1 MPPPF
6 ELLPFPGG
14 RALAAAAAADWL
26 ALARESPASHTT
38 ALSGGRI
45 AKCFFAAVVELAP
58 KSGAAMGQVDFFWA
72 DERCVPPDHP
82 ESNFLLAQENL
93 LRPLGIVAQR
103 IHRLKGEWPP
113 AAAVAAAN
121 DEIRRVAARDEA
133 GLPMLDLVF
142 LGMGEDGHVA
152 SLMPNAPPEVSHS
165 REPYVHVPNSPK
177 PPPNRLSLTYP
188 VLAAAKNVWVL
199 AAGAAKRQALRES
212 LRLNGITPFARM
224 LQSRSHTR
232 IYTDLNEIAAEQSKQ
247 TDREGAV
254 R

>member
-6 ELLPFPGG
+6 ELIPFPDD

-26 ALARESPASHTT
+26 AWARESSGSRTT

-45 AKCFFAAVVELAP
+45 AKCFFAAVVELAR
-58 KSGAAMGQVDFFWA
+58 KCAAAMDQVDFFWA

-93 LRPLGIVAQR
+93 LRPLGIAAER

-113 AAAVAAAN
+113 AAAVPGAN
-121 DEIRRVAARDEA
+121 DEIRRVADRDGA
-133 GLPMLDLVF
+133 GLPVLDLIL

-152 SLMPNAPPEVSHS
+152 SLMPNAPPEVSQS

-177 PPPNRLSLTYP
+177 PPANRLSLTYP
-188 VLAAAKNVWVL
+188 VLAAAKNVWML
-199 AAGAAKRQALRES
+199 AAGAGKREALRES
-212 LRLNGITPFARM
+212 LRLNGITPFARV
-224 LQSRSHTR
+224 LQSRPHTR
-232 IYTDLNEIAAEQSKQ
+232 IYTDLNVITAEPSK
-247 TDREGAV
+247 
-254 R
+254 